1 MASGKWTHL
10 ERLPSYR
17 AGCGGFTRTSAEE
30 DEFWVMG
37 GYGEYTTLSGVVPAD
52 VYYRDAVVLGL
63 KSGIWKEV
71 GDMWEEGERVRMG
84 PLAVAEGS
92 DGKAE
97 AVFML
102 DKNEIFRYYSA
113 LIWLEVLIFFS
124 IFYF

>member
-1 MASGKWTHL
+1 VASGKWTNL

-17 AGCGGFTRTSAEE
+17 AGCAGFVKTGEKE

-52 VYYRDAVVLGL
+52 VYYRDAVLLGL
-63 KSGIWKEV
+63 TDGIWKEV

-113 LIWLEVLIFFS
+113 FS
-124 IFYF
+124 FS